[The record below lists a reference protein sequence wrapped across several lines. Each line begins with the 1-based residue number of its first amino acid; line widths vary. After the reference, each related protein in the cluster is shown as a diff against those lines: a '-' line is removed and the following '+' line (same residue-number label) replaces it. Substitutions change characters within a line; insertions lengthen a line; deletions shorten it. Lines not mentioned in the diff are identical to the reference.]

1 MEKKEKAAPK
11 DCGRNLQML
20 IFYVVILV
28 INLVILTI
36 GGYVT
41 FDDFRGTHDFF
52 TLAFSLIFWELA
64 ISIVWILCTKVI

>member
-1 MEKKEKAAPK
+1 
-11 DCGRNLQML
+11 ML

-28 INLVILTI
+28 ITLVEVAV

-52 TLAFSLIFWELA
+52 TLAFSLIFWGLA